1 MGFIMTLQIEAGGAS
16 KYDGFEA
23 GSSGVRDELSEKVT
37 SFACQVL
44 ETTHALKEF
53 ASLYVRFEDEGFMV
67 GLMKNL
73 HIQPSGLAK
82 IQKRVNILKNRVIK
96 LQGQDPRVEKLFNQ
110 MVEVGIKDS
119 TPRGGL
125 KDIKASVYD
134 LINECNI
141 VDAGPFKKHGTIC
154 IKKEALPNVQPIN
167 VITESELIEMKELRN
182 KLFDPEAGVINIQGG
197 DDFILEVKGDLD
209 KMLAFEEGR
218 IIIRKLCEHK
228 KNLIITQGNPEF
240 KRDTNQL
247 LINNNIAPLIGFTE
261 NVHISIP
268 APRWITLSHEL
279 IHAVHNYDDPDM
291 FEQNVFTWKA
301 YGWSN
306 EEEYLTI
313 GDPEK
318 EIDPLSENGLRKNT
332 LHLLRKYHKGGVSKE
347 GNLALDMRMCE
358 FNSIDGDFIRMMR
371 KYELSKKDI
380 FTIFRKCSHSWS
392 SALASE
398 LLNHKI
404 GREVIKHYLQ
414 VFFLTAKVN
423 KDQNILNEIALV
435 FPDEFK
441 SLTEDQNTNLFV
453 TVIRVIGNI
462 FPIVFREDP
471 KVIKFGIEDIDEY
484 IWVKISNSEWSS
496 DIVNLL
502 IENDIAQQGLKQGF
516 EKVLSKA
523 IEEND
528 IAFVSKIYAKYPDEA
543 KKLSSK
549 AILEGVV
556 LNPDF
561 GDFLR
566 GSEIKSEFSKFDV
579 NSAISSFRLRC
590 RCGFILKNKLA
601 DAIKNFRD
609 ILCFSEAEQQKIRED
624 ENMPTE
630 ISQLF

>member
-1 MGFIMTLQIEAGGAS
+1 MTLQIEAGGAS

-23 GSSGVRDELSEKVT
+23 GSSGLRDELSEKVT

-53 ASLYVRFEDEGFMV
+53 ASVYVGFEEEGFMV
-67 GLMKNL
+67 GLMENL

-82 IQKRVNILKNRVIK
+82 MQKRVNILKDRVIK
-96 LQGQDPRVEKLFNQ
+96 LQGQDPRVKKLFNQ

-167 VITESELIEMKELRN
+167 VITESELIEMKKLRDR
-182 KLFDPEAGVINIQGG
+182 LFDPEGGVINIQGG
-197 DDFILEVKGDLD
+197 EDFILEVKGDLD

-228 KNLIITQGNPEF
+228 KNLIIKQGAPQF
-240 KRDTNQL
+240 KSDTNQV
-247 LINNNIAPLIGFTE
+247 LINNDITPLIGFTE

-268 APRWITLSHEL
+268 IPRWITLSHEL

-291 FEQNVFTWKA
+291 FKQNVCDDKA
-301 YGWSN
+301 CGWSN

-332 LHLLRKYHKGGVSKE
+332 LHLLRKYHKGGVSKQ
-347 GNLALDMRMCE
+347 GDLASDMRMCE
-358 FNSIDGDFIRMMR
+358 LDGDFIRMMR
-371 KYELSKKDI
+371 KYELSKNDI
-380 FTIFRKCSHSWS
+380 FTIFNKCAYSWS

-398 LLNHKI
+398 LLDHKI
-404 GREVIKHYLQ
+404 GREVIKHHLQ
-414 VFFLTAKVN
+414 VFFLNAKVN
-423 KDQNILNEIALV
+423 KDQNILDKIALV
-435 FPDEFK
+435 FPDAFT
-441 SLTEDQNTNLFV
+441 SLNGDQNTDLFV
-453 TVIRVIGNI
+453 TLIRKVGRRII
-462 FPIVFREDP
+462 FPIVFSEDP
-471 KVIKFGIEDIDEY
+471 KVIKFGIEDIDEH
-484 IWVKISNSEWSS
+484 IWFCISNIEWSS

-502 IENDIAQQGLKQGF
+502 IENDIAKEGLKENFTRIFNQ
-516 EKVLSKA
+516 A
-523 IEEND
+523 IEQND
-528 IAFVSKIYAKYPDEA
+528 IDFVRTMFEKYPDEA
-543 KKLSSK
+543 KKISAK
-549 AILEGVV
+549 DIFEGVI
-556 LNPDF
+556 LRDTF

-566 GSEIKSEFSKFDV
+566 ISGIKSLISKADV
-579 NSAISSFRLRC
+579 DNAISSYRLERY
-590 RCGFILKNKLA
+590 GFNKNDKVFNALKN
-601 DAIKNFRD
+601 FTD
-609 ILCFSEAEQQKIRED
+609 ILYFSEAEQQKIRED
-624 ENMPTE
+624 KNMPSE

>member
-1 MGFIMTLQIEAGGAS
+1 MTLQIEAGGAS

-23 GSSGVRDELSEKVT
+23 GSSGLRDELSEKVT

-53 ASLYVRFEDEGFMV
+53 ASLYVRFEEEGFMV
-67 GLMKNL
+67 GLMENL

-82 IQKRVNILKNRVIK
+82 MQKRVNILKDRVIK

-154 IKKEALPNVQPIN
+154 IKKKALPNVQPIN
-167 VITESELIEMKELRN
+167 VITESELIEMKKLRDR
-182 KLFDPEAGVINIQGG
+182 LFDPQGGVINIQGG
-197 DDFILEVKGDLD
+197 EDFILEVKGDLD

-228 KNLIITQGNPEF
+228 KNLIIKQGAPQF
-240 KRDTNQL
+240 KSDTNQV
-247 LINNNIAPLIGFTE
+247 LINNNITPLIGFTE

-268 APRWITLSHEL
+268 APRWIALSHEL

-291 FEQNVFTWKA
+291 FKQNVCDDKA
-301 YGWSN
+301 CGWSN

-332 LHLLRKYHKGGVSKE
+332 LHLLRKYHAGGVSKQ
-347 GNLALDMRMCE
+347 GDLASGMPMYEL
-358 FNSIDGDFIRMMR
+358 DGDFIRMMR
-371 KYELSKKDI
+371 KYELSKNDI
-380 FTIFRKCSHSWS
+380 FTIFNTCAYSWS

-398 LLNHKI
+398 LLDHKI
-404 GREVIKHYLQ
+404 GREVIKHHLQ
-414 VFFLTAKVN
+414 VFFLDAKAN
-423 KDQNILNEIALV
+423 KDQNILDKIALV
-435 FPDEFK
+435 FPDAFT
-441 SLTEDQNTNLFV
+441 SLNGDQNTDLFV
-453 TVIRVIGNI
+453 TLIRKVVGRI
-462 FPIVFREDP
+462 FPMVFSEDP
-471 KVIKFGIEDIDEY
+471 KVIKFGIEDINEY
-484 IWVKISNSEWSS
+484 IWVEISNIEWSS
-496 DIVNLL
+496 DIANIL
-502 IENDIAQQGLKQGF
+502 IENDIAQQGLKEEF

-528 IAFVSKIYAKYPDEA
+528 IAFVSKMYAKYPDEA

-549 AILEGVV
+549 DILEGVV
-556 LNPDF
+556 LSPAF

-566 GSEIKSEFSKFDV
+566 GSQIKSEFSKIDV
-579 NSAISSFRLRC
+579 NSAISSFRLRYG
-590 RCGFILKNKLA
+590 CGLMLKNKLA